1 LARNLA
7 YFPCLTYFVD
17 TLLGTL
23 DEVGPVVIQTFAAAV
38 VVVLL
43 DEIQDDHMDAEE
55 VVKS

>member
-38 VVVLL
+38 VVVL